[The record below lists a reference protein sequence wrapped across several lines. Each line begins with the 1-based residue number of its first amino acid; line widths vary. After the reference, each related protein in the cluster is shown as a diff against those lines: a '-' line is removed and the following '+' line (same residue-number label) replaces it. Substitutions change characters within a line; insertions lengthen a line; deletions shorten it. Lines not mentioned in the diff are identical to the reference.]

1 MFVTSTV
8 TWHFIFSLV
17 ERNETRQ
24 HMHINTQSTLD
35 KNTFMWFT
43 FHFYLILKTAHIAG
57 VFLMKYGTE
66 QLILQN
72 YGKNLL
78 IFLPYC

>member
-1 MFVTSTV
+1 MKPDIICTYTHTQY
-8 TWHFIFSLV
+8 TW
-17 ERNETRQ
+17 Q
-24 HMHINTQSTLD
+24 

-57 VFLMKYGTE
+57 FFLMKYGTE